1 MDCALCFRMGVEG
14 DDDMSSEESEEES
27 ESGSRDGDQYE
38 EGGRGL
44 SGSDQGAVL
53 NSAGSSDEAGRS
65 KPSDEEDDEVEDTAM
80 QHAQLP
86 ESNGASSTADIPI
99 QPLER
104 GDNPDQNHEASTTIV
119 TAEVE
124 EHTPLPDKE
133 QQTSE
138 GSSGFS
144 GEASNSEA
152 TSTLEQGDGTDTN
165 TEAKTASEEETQ
177 PSSDVS

>member
-38 EGGRGL
+38 EGRGL

-86 ESNGASSTADIPI
+86 ESNGASSTAEILI

-124 EHTPLPDKE
+124 EHTPLADKE

-138 GSSGFS
+138 GSCGFS

-152 TSTLEQGDGTDTN
+152 PSTLEQGDGTNTN
-165 TEAKTASEEETQ
+165 TETKTASEEETQ